1 VAGQLAARKK
11 RSQEEEVVMIAPTDT
26 PTHAAS
32 DEPHTVLSTDEA
44 RQGVT
49 GHHVRYVLGL
59 GLVGVVVLFVAIYA
73 FYFGT

>member
-1 VAGQLAARKK
+1 
-11 RSQEEEVVMIAPTDT
+11 MISPTDT
-26 PTHAAS
+26 PTHATS

-44 RQGVT
+44 RQGET

-73 FYFGT
+73 FYFGA